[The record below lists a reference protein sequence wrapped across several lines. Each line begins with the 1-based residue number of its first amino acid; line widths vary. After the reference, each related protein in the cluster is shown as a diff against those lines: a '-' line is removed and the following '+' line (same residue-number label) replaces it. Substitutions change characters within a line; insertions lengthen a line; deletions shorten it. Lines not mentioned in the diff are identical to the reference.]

1 MNNIKAV
8 VEQQLNNAVISVTD
22 IGKGATA
29 AAFCVETET
38 EPYKLVVKTGKYA
51 ELLCREKDMLNFLS
65 SKVHYKVPKT
75 YFYVNDTDVAYLGME
90 IKKNKL
96 KETER

>member
-1 MNNIKAV
+1 
-8 VEQQLNNAVISVTD
+8 
-22 IGKGATA
+22 
-29 AAFCVETET
+29 
-38 EPYKLVVKTGKYA
+38 
-51 ELLCREKDMLNFLS
+51 MLNFLS

-75 YFYVNDTDVAYLGME
+75 YFYVNDTDVAHLGME